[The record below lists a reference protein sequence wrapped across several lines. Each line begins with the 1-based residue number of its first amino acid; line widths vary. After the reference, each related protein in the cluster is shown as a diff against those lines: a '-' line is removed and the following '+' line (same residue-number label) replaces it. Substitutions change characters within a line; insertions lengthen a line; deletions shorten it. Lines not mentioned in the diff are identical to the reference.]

1 MAVIP
6 RSTRSASKVSNLGI
20 ITLDEVKI
28 WNIMN
33 NYFLYINPD
42 KNTDMINLVNLS
54 KGNSK
59 LIFTPSDPAWNGF
72 KRKNIHLKRYSFVSW
87 IS

>member
-1 MAVIP
+1 
-6 RSTRSASKVSNLGI
+6 
-20 ITLDEVKI
+20 
-28 WNIMN
+28 MN

-42 KNTDMINLVNLS
+42 KNSDVVNLVNLS

-59 LIFTPSDPAWNGF
+59 VIFSLSDPAWNGF
-72 KRKNIHLKRYSFVSW
+72 KRNYFHIKYISFVSW